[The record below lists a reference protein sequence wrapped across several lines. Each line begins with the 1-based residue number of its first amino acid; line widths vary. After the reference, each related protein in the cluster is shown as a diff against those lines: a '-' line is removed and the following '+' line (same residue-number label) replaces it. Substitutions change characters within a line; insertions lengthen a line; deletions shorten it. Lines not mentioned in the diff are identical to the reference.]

1 MMWLLPLILSSIS
14 FKRVKN
20 ADICWR
26 VKFCSF
32 ANLHNIIVK
41 VKLSKEWSYQL
52 KPQSVAHWYY
62 KLSSV
67 CHLSVIINW
76 INSFITN
83 NHLSSNLSAMMWTKP
98 EKKKK
103 TTIIWWVG
111 SFNPST
117 PKNCLLILPSSY
129 FKFLCKLLTRIW
141 C

>member
-32 ANLHNIIVK
+32 VNLHNIIVK

-52 KPQSVAHWYY
+52 KPQSVAHWYTTNY
-62 KLSSV
+62 QIIFNYNTGKNHLTV

-76 INSFITN
+76 INFFITN
-83 NHLSSNLSAMMWTKP
+83 DHLSSNLSAMMWTKP
-98 EKKKK
+98 EKKNNRPQ
-103 TTIIWWVG
+103 
-111 SFNPST
+111 SFDG
-117 PKNCLLILPSSY
+117 LVHLILQLPRTVY
-129 FKFLCKLLTRIW
+129 
-141 C
+141 